1 VRREEVHERKML
13 VNEGGDPAVE
23 AQQSSTLF
31 FIRRKPR
38 LRRYRLSTQHLAAPP
53 QRRGDFAFLLKEKKC
68 NTFMTDWVSA
78 TNLDN
83 ITRCIEKK

>member
-38 LRRYRLSTQHLAAPP
+38 LRRYRLSTQRLAAPP
-53 QRRGDFAFLLKEKKC
+53 AARGFRL
-68 NTFMTDWVSA
+68 SA
-78 TNLDN
+78 SREGMQCFYD
-83 ITRCIEKK
+83 